1 MMTGRL
7 SVRAGIGFVGSGSNG
22 VFTDEAVGCLPSNET
37 TMPEALKR
45 SDPTYM
51 TFAVGKWHLGQRA
64 GCLPTERGFDKYF
77 GIPFSCD
84 MGISGWNYHNHSSPP
99 FAARPLPLLNDTTII
114 EQPVNLATLSDR
126 YVGAALGFI
135 EEAKTAARPFLLYI
149 PWNHVHNP
157 NFRSLQFC
165 NSSKR
170 GSVGDAAQEL
180 DHAVGK
186 LVAGV
191 GALGMDENIVWFFT
205 SDNGAPL
212 GNDHNGNGPLL
223 DGKFTTWEGGVREPA
238 FITWKGT
245 VPPGGMSD
253 ALTGTYDIFAT
264 IMAIAGV
271 APPTD
276 RVIDGMDLTP
286 LLMDPSHKASGGHDC
301 IFHYHSPQ
309 SNEGNTSTSPFSPSG
324 VAAVRCGKY
333 KAHFFTHST
342 CQQYLR
348 PVPDGAHEP
357 PVVFDLDVDLKE
369 QHPMYP
375 NSSNAVAAAVK
386 MIRAALKAHLA
397 TVKLVPNQM
406 IPGGPHPGGDL
417 CDKTTAPTCV
427 GGNNISYAVCKDI
440 DSKIK
445 FPQWP
450 VCTFSPQYYGSFAC
464 QYEENQKKKMK
475 CMARCMPPGEQGAGP
490 W

>member
-1 MMTGRL
+1 M
-7 SVRAGIGFVGSGSNG
+7 
-22 VFTDEAVGCLPSNET
+22 
-37 TMPEALKR
+37 
-45 SDPTYM
+45 
-51 TFAVGKWHLGQRA
+51 
-64 GCLPTERGFDKYF
+64 
-77 GIPFSCD
+77 
-84 MGISGWNYHNHSSPP
+84 
-99 FAARPLPLLNDTTII
+99 
-114 EQPVNLATLSDR
+114 
-126 YVGAALGFI
+126 
-135 EEAKTAARPFLLYI
+135 
-149 PWNHVHNP
+149 
-157 NFRSLQFC
+157 
-165 NSSKR
+165 
-170 GSVGDAAQEL
+170 
-180 DHAVGK
+180 
-186 LVAGV
+186 
-191 GALGMDENIVWFFT
+191 
-205 SDNGAPL
+205 
-212 GNDHNGNGPLL
+212 
-223 DGKFTTWEGGVREPA
+223 REPA

-386 MIRAALKAHLA
+386 TIRAALKAHLA

-464 QYEENQKKKMK
+464 QYAENQKKKMK